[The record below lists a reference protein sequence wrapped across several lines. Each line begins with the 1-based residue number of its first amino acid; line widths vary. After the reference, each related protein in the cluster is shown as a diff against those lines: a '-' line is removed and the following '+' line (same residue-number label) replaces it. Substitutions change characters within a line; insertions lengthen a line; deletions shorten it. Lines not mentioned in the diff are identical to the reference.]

1 MSNTWKL
8 VKYNGDGAIYARCE
22 CGFQYCCS
30 STSIVEGKRKFL
42 CVPYK
47 FYQYCP
53 FCGTKKEEY
62 TLIHKI
68 DKTVADFPFN
78 DKEFYEKVYS
88 MDDFFMNADYKDWFE
103 PDTTY

>member
-1 MSNTWKL
+1 MHDVNVASNIVVLALQQWKEN
-8 VKYNGDGAIYARCE
+8 VNFYVCHINFIN
-22 CGFQYCCS
+22 
-30 STSIVEGKRKFL
+30 IVLFVG
-42 CVPYK
+42 P
-47 FYQYCP
+47 
-53 FCGTKKEEY
+53 KKEEY

-68 DKTVADFPFN
+68 DKTVADFPFD

>member
-1 MSNTWKL
+1 MHDVNVASNIVVLALQQWKEN
-8 VKYNGDGAIYARCE
+8 VN
-22 CGFQYCCS
+22 
-30 STSIVEGKRKFL
+30 
-42 CVPYK
+42 
-47 FYQYCP
+47 FYVYHINCP

-68 DKTVADFPFN
+68 DRTVAGFPF
-78 DKEFYEKVYS
+78 DDEEFYEKVYS